1 VISQEKKI
9 DVPADKETGKDTRDQ
24 VPDSVFKKRGFKK
37 PVSKKTAKEL
47 ANEAREKKAADK
59 AEKQAESLADA
70 YVEKP
75 RLNPDSIGKTLLD
88 RMPSPTGWRIL
99 ILPYQGRRKTAGGIF
114 LPNETVE
121 KSQISTQVGY
131 VLKVGPLAYK
141 DTAKFPTG
149 AWCKEKQW
157 VMFARYAGS
166 RFQIDGGEVRI
177 LNDDEILSTILD
189 PEDIHQLN

>member
-1 VISQEKKI
+1 MISEEEQKFDLKI
-9 DVPADKETGKDTRDQ
+9 AATPTKV
-24 VPDSVFKKRGFKK
+24 VY
-37 PVSKKTAKEL
+37 KKTAKEL
-47 ANEAREKKAADK
+47 ANEVRASTKAKEA
-59 AEKQAESLADA
+59 AEKEKEQAQSLADA
-70 YVEKP
+70 YVAKP

-88 RMPSPTGWRIL
+88 RMPNPTGWRIL
-99 ILPYQGRRKTAGGIF
+99 ILPYQGKGQTAGGIF
-114 LPNETVE
+114 LPTETVE

-141 DTAKFPTG
+141 DTDKFPTG
-149 AWCKEKQW
+149 AWCEEKQW